1 MTTPVS
7 NQAAREAHDKELE
20 EMEKALMGG
29 QPNPEEAAPE
39 TPETPAAETPAEEE
53 TPAPASAPGEENQP
67 PVEQTPAPAP
77 KATAPKASE
86 SEELTDEEV
95 QQLSG
100 KAQKRFGSLSKEN
113 IRLKTE
119 NEFLRKHMSKQDAGE
134 TPEVPEE
141 PSTPPTRLPWDTTPP
156 EEEEM
161 TVDQIRLEA
170 RREAALQVA
179 EERRQERIMTNLE
192 NDSRELETKFP
203 EFDPKSESYDPTLVT
218 KISVWYKAQFKEN
231 NDLRLKDFVTELM
244 AIRAQGEAR
253 GRSEVDETIARQAAD
268 QAITPTAP
276 TGKTSDTVV
285 KKIQGAGSIEELE
298 SLEAQ
303 I

>member
-20 EMEKALMGG
+20 EMERALTGG
-29 QPNPEEAAPE
+29 QPTEETTPE
-39 TPETPAAETPAEEE
+39 TPETPAAETPAEEG
-53 TPAPASAPGEENQP
+53 TPAPESAPGEENQP
-67 PVEQTPAPAP
+67 PVEKQPAPAP
-77 KATAPKASE
+77 KPTGPNADE
-86 SEELTDEEV
+86 SEELTDEEA
-95 QQLSG
+95 QQLSS
-100 KAQKRFGSLSKEN
+100 KARKRFGYLSKET
-113 IRLKTE
+113 IRLKKE
-119 NEFLRKHMSKQDAGE
+119 NEFLRKHMSKQDVDE
-134 TPEVPEE
+134 NPEVPE

-192 NDSRELETKFP
+192 NDSRELETEFP

-253 GRSEVDETIARQAAD
+253 GRSQVDETIARQAAD
-268 QAITPTAP
+268 QALIPTAP

-285 KKIQGAGSIEELE
+285 KKLQGAKSIEELE
-298 SLEAQ
+298 ALEAQ

>member
-1 MTTPVS
+1 
-7 NQAAREAHDKELE
+7 
-20 EMEKALMGG
+20 
-29 QPNPEEAAPE
+29 
-39 TPETPAAETPAEEE
+39 
-53 TPAPASAPGEENQP
+53 
-67 PVEQTPAPAP
+67 
-77 KATAPKASE
+77 
-86 SEELTDEEV
+86 
-95 QQLSG
+95 
-100 KAQKRFGSLSKEN
+100 
-113 IRLKTE
+113 
-119 NEFLRKHMSKQDAGE
+119 
-134 TPEVPEE
+134 
-141 PSTPPTRLPWDTTPP
+141 
-156 EEEEM
+156 M

-298 SLEAQ
+298 ALEAQ